1 MGYVRVGT
9 ETDGDPAML
18 AETPAKWWQLFARYA
33 AARLPGVKLVIIQA
47 RGGYSGSAGTH
58 ADGWAV
64 DLQTWHLT
72 DAQIDKLVA
81 LSRSVGGVAW
91 LRNKQHG
98 GFESHI
104 HIAIDS
110 GGAYTNCQYQVEAA
124 RNGYDGLG
132 YRGRRGR
139 DYHSAPSGGW
149 KTAAQGIQA
158 MINHLVTEEDDLPY
172 ASKDLQLISESAI
185 QAQLV
190 QTGRAPKAGDLAD
203 MIVERLLDRRLGLS
217 GPPVKV
223 ALQDSYGMAVQHG
236 QRLDQIEQRLAALE
250 GRA

>member
-18 AETPAKWWQLFARYA
+18 AETPAKWWTLFVRYA
-33 AARLPGVKLVIIQA
+33 AQKLPGTRLVIIQA
-47 RGGYSGSAGTH
+47 KGGYSGSAGTH

-64 DLQTWHLT
+64 DLQTWHLAE
-72 DAQIDKLVA
+72 AQINALVA
-81 LSRSVGGVAW
+81 LSRAVGGVAW
-91 LRNKQHG
+91 LRNEQHG
-98 GFESHI
+98 GFEPHI

-110 GGAYTNCQYQVEAA
+110 GGASTGCQYQVAAA
-124 RNGYDGLG
+124 RSGYNGLG
-132 YRGRRGR
+132 YRGMRGH
-139 DYHSAPSGGW
+139 DYHAAPPGGW
-149 KTAAQGIQA
+149 KTAAQGIQT
-158 MINHLVTEEDDLPY
+158 MTTYLTTEEDDLPY

-190 QTGRAPKAGDLAD
+190 QTGRAPKASDLAD
-203 MIVERLLDRRLGLS
+203 MIVERLLDHQLGLS

-223 ALQDSYGMAVQHG
+223 ALQDSYGMAMDHG